1 MGSITSF
8 VPSALLVKTE
18 ALSVFNHNESG
29 CFADDTPTSNDVDV
43 LVCQTCRRANMPD
56 QATRLGAKAKLENA
70 ELPSW
75 MRVLGIDC
83 LSNCKN
89 GCTIVLKAAAKWT

>member
-1 MGSITSF
+1 
-8 VPSALLVKTE
+8 
-18 ALSVFNHNESG
+18 
-29 CFADDTPTSNDVDV
+29 
-43 LVCQTCRRANMPD
+43 MPD
-56 QATRLGAKAKLENA
+56 QAARLGAKAKLENA
-70 ELPSW
+70 ELPAG